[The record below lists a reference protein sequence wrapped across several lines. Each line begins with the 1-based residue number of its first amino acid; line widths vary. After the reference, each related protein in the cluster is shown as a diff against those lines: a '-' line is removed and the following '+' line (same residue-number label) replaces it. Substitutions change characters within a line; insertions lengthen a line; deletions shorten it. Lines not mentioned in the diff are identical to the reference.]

1 MSKPWEREG
10 DLKLAAHCSNTEHTA
25 VLGLCSTCCNRD
37 RAEEGRRKG
46 SCAGMA
52 EGRAGVCSL
61 PLEVSGP
68 DPSASY
74 SSHFQ
79 DCCRQKWQQ
88 VGNVLLFQ
96 EDSPLRQ
103 ILDLS

>member
-1 MSKPWEREG
+1 MSKPWEGEG
-10 DLKLAAHCSNTEHTA
+10 EGELKLAAHCSNTEHTA

-52 EGRAGVCSL
+52 EGRQ
-61 PLEVSGP
+61 LEVSGL
-68 DPSASY
+68 DPSTSY

-79 DCCRQKWQQ
+79 DCGRQK
-88 VGNVLLFQ
+88 
-96 EDSPLRQ
+96 
-103 ILDLS
+103 